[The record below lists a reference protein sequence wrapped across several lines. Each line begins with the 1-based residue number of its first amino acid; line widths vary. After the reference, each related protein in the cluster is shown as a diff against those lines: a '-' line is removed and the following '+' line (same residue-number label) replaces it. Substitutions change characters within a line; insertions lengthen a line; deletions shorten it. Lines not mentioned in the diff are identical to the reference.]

1 MGNDFQLLK
10 KPVLKKRMGFFS
22 PDMRTIDQSRGGGLP
37 GDVEDTA
44 HRNVGSNT
52 TCGFS

>member
-22 PDMRTIDQSRGGGLP
+22 PEREQLTRAEEIR
-37 GDVEDTA
+37 
-44 HRNVGSNT
+44 
-52 TCGFS
+52 